1 MSTSSLLTCD
11 NNSSNQKI
19 SIIEQQK
26 PKQTA
31 ENQEQLTK
39 HRQGIT
45 LIYDLLK
52 AMMDAYKP
60 MPKTRIY
67 QAAQLNGAQGPR
79 ILKRALMLGYVRP
92 CTKKGIG
99 GCHGKYI
106 NFELTQD
113 GITHIYNIE
122 QFHHNNGVILRSS
135 RTFGS

>member
-1 MSTSSLLTCD
+1 MSTSLLTCD
-11 NNSSNQKI
+11 NNKLSYV
-19 SIIEQQK
+19 IEQEQA
-26 PKQTA
+26 PQ
-31 ENQEQLTK
+31 QEQLK

-52 AMMDAYKP
+52 AMLDTYKP

-79 ILKRALMLGYVRP
+79 ILKRALMLGYVKP
-92 CTKKGIG
+92 SDKKGIG